1 MLSREVK
8 LGDTLIKKFKEK
20 LIIKVRKMIIFWK
33 KGVIIGSGHVEGLS
47 AKFCFFSWVSI
58 TKEFVLENH

>member
-1 MLSREVK
+1 MLSRVVK

-33 KGVIIGSGHVEGLS
+33 KGVITGSGDMEGL
-47 AKFCFFSWVSI
+47 
-58 TKEFVLENH
+58 

>member
-8 LGDTLIKKFKEK
+8 LGDTLINKFKEK

-33 KGVIIGSGHVEGLS
+33 KGVIIGSGHMEGL
-47 AKFCFFSWVSI
+47 
-58 TKEFVLENH
+58 